1 MQDSQPVGTNVFR
14 NIPARLRAF
23 ASDRRG
29 GTAMMFA
36 LSFVPLVFISGAA
49 VDLGRQT
56 LLSTKLKGAA
66 DAAALAAA
74 AITSDNSNLYSS
86 SLLAARQAA
95 AQSTFNANISSVTAL
110 TGVTMQAVEI
120 PNGVR
125 VTASGTATN
134 YFAGLMGMATSGL
147 STVSEAGIGV
157 RSQMEIAFVL
167 DNTGSMASNNKMPL
181 LKIAMRKFLNK
192 LQASVKTPGE
202 VKVALVP
209 FDTKVKIDPVFAGG
223 KAWMRQSLTNLSGWT
238 GCIEDRV
245 QPYDTNA
252 TTPATMTPDTLFDA
266 VDGALA
272 VFPNAAP
279 AYCGLP
285 QMLPLTTNF
294 SAYGASVDAMSPNG
308 ATNGTVGLVW
318 GLHML
323 TPGDPFGAAANFGSV
338 RKVIVFLTDGANTQ
352 SRYSSVAADI
362 DARMALACSEIKS
375 RGVEL
380 FTIGLMDAN
389 MSVLTPCATSS
400 QMAFQVSNP
409 SEIPDLF
416 DMISQQLVL
425 VRLTK

>member
-1 MQDSQPVGTNVFR
+1 MLDSQPVGTNVVR
-14 NIPARLRAF
+14 HIPARLRAF

-285 QMLPLTTNF
+285 QMLPLTTN
-294 SAYGASVDAMSPNG
+294 
-308 ATNGTVGLVW
+308 TNGTVGLVW

-375 RGVEL
+375 KGVEL